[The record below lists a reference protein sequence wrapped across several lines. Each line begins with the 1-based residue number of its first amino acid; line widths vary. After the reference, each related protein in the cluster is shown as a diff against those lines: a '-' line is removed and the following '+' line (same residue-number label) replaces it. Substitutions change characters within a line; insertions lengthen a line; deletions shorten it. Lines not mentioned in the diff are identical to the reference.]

1 MRFILFS
8 KDRRGLVSM
17 SMGHNRFYAF
27 AMAGILSFSMAIFYG
42 GYYLST
48 KLHGGPEGRTVT
60 LSDRMAHNRKEF
72 LAIKKKYE
80 QKIDHLSSQL
90 GKVKGEIMHLNTV
103 AQRLIKMANIDSKE
117 FNFDRDPSVGG
128 PADTTPTT
136 RSVIDGF
143 FQELDAFE
151 KKLKQREQKL
161 GRMEKIMLHH
171 QTRNGVQP

>member
-1 MRFILFS
+1 MRFIFFS

-17 SMGHNRFYAF
+17 SMGHNRFYVF
-27 AMAGILSFSMAIFYG
+27 AMAAILSLSMAIFYA
-42 GYYLST
+42 GYYLSMR
-48 KLHGGPEGRTVT
+48 LNAGPGGRMVT

-90 GKVKGEIMHLNTV
+90 GKVKGEIMHLNTL
-103 AQRLIKMANIDSKE
+103 AQRLIKMANIDRSE
-117 FNFDRDPSVGG
+117 FNFDKDPSVGG
-128 PADTTPTT
+128 PADMHPTH

-143 FQELDAFE
+143 FKELDEFE

-161 GRMEKIMLHH
+161 GRMEKIMQHH
-171 QTRNGVQP
+171 KTRDGGLP